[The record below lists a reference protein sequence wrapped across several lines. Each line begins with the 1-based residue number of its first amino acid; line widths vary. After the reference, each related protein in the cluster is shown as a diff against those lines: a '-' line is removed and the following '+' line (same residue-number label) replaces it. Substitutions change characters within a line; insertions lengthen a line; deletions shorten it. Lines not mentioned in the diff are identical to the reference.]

1 MYKKSVSIILSL
13 ILLVLISGFS
23 SNSFATGIGNEFQTI
38 SSVRVD
44 SVENKAFF
52 SKAKLLSEEEALQY
66 TQLQDQA
73 FRNSILDHDGGGSGR
88 KVLSATLFLLVLA
101 PIVVAIGFAS
111 S

>member
-44 SVENKAFF
+44 SVENRTFF
-52 SKAKLLSEEEALQY
+52 SKAKMLSEEEALQY

-73 FRNSILDHDGGGSGR
+73 FQNSILDHDGGGSAGEFGYYIGAA
-88 KVLSATLFLLVLA
+88 VVLA
-101 PIVVAIGFAS
+101 VAVLYVAMYN
-111 S
+111 